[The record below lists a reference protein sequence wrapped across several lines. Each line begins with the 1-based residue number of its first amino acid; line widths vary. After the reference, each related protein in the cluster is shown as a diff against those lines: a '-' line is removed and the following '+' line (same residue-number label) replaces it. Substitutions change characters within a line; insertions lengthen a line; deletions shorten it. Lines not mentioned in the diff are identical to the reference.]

1 MKRCP
6 QCGRA
11 YSDLMSTCSYCGS
24 ALTGNA
30 GTESAP
36 KPPVQQAYQPQTPP
50 AQQTYKPTTPP
61 VQQSYTPSSATW
73 SRLVRPTT
81 PPVQQSYTPP
91 VKPVAPPVQQ
101 TRPVTPAT
109 KPATAPVQ
117 SDPAPVKPS
126 PQENVGNGVLG
137 ALLFGLGGAVLQ
149 AVILN
154 LGKVAAVAGIVCF
167 LLAMLGYKKFSGI
180 GENPSKAAPWVCAP
194 VSLGMLFLGTVAGY
208 AVYINN
214 QLGIGIGNA
223 VQIMFANSEV
233 LEAMGSDM
241 GMSVVLWGVSL
252 VVSLITGRKKK

>member
-24 ALTGNA
+24 ALAGNA
-30 GTESAP
+30 GTEPAP

-61 VQQSYTPSSATW
+61 VQQSYTP
-73 SRLVRPTT
+73 
-81 PPVQQSYTPP
+81 P

-101 TRPVTPAT
+101 TRPVTSAT
-109 KPATAPVQ
+109 RPATAPVQ
-117 SDPAPVKPS
+117 SKPAPTK
-126 PQENVGNGVLG
+126 ENVGNGVLG

-154 LGKVAAVAGIVCF
+154 LGKVAAIAGIVCF

-180 GENPSKAAPWVCAP
+180 GENPSKVAPWVCAL

-214 QLGIGIGNA
+214 QIGIGIGNA
-223 VQIMFANSEV
+223 VQIVFASSEL

-241 GMSVVLWGVSL
+241 GMSVVLWGITL